1 MITLGT
7 TSGDYNVKYTLRKQA
22 GNFINVRNNQAYYT
36 VWTMTEITI

>member
-22 GNFINVRNNQAYYT
+22 GT
-36 VWTMTEITI
+36 LLMLGITKHIIQCGQ